1 MTQPEPRP
9 NSAEVTRL
17 LDAVA
22 GGDREALDRLLPLV
36 YAELRGLAKRQ
47 LRRERQDHTLH
58 PTALVHEAY
67 LRLLEHP
74 PAAAGSRS
82 HFLALAARVMR
93 QVLVDHARRRGTAKR
108 GGDWVRTGLTGD
120 EPMGAPRMA
129 EVLALDA
136 ALDELDRR
144 SPRLREV
151 VECRFFAGMSEEEI
165 AEALGVSTRTV
176 ERDWVK
182 ARAWLYQQLYPEE
195 AEGAR

>member
-1 MTQPEPRP
+1 MTPSEPSP
-9 NSAEVTRL
+9 SSAEVTRL

-47 LRRERQDHTLH
+47 LRRERRDHTLH

-74 PAAAGSRS
+74 PAVAGSRS

-120 EPMGAPRMA
+120 EPMGTPRMT

-182 ARAWLYQQLYPEE
+182 ARAWLYQQLYPDEP
-195 AEGAR
+195 EGTQ